1 MGTSWYYVQNND
13 RQGPVTEEALSNL
26 LKEGPL
32 TDQSY
37 IWRKG
42 FDNWKKAIE
51 VEEFKNLFNS
61 AKEAEEF
68 DIPMLAPEM
77 KSTFNWNAVSYSE
90 KLFMIKIGADRGAA
104 ETEYGPFSLEML
116 KRLYDEKRINGKT
129 YIFAKG
135 LKNWIF
141 IADIP
146 IFETLFADV
155 PPQIEEKER
164 RRTIRKPFVA
174 KLFFHDNTQVF
185 EGICRDI
192 SVGGMQILVAGAPV
206 KSGDSVALN
215 VHPDNSD
222 YHFVAKGKVV
232 RLLDGDQGFSLRFEG
247 LTGDAEK
254 AIKTYVSAE

>member
-1 MGTSWYYVQNND
+1 MTATWYYVQNND
-13 RQGPVTEEALSNL
+13 RQGPVTEDALKKL
-26 LKEGPL
+26 LHDGPL

-42 FDNWKKAIE
+42 FDNWKKAGE
-51 VEEFKNLFNS
+51 VDEFKSVFTPASVND
-61 AKEAEEF
+61 
-68 DIPMLAPEM
+68 DIPVLAPEM
-77 KSTFNWNAVSYSE
+77 ISSLDWHAISYTE
-90 KLFMIKIGADRGAA
+90 KLFMIKIGADRGAR

-146 IFETLFADV
+146 IYESLFAEL

-164 RRTIRKPFVA
+164 RKNNRKPFVA

-192 SVGGMQILVAGAPV
+192 SIGGMQVLVAGTPV
-206 KSGDSVALN
+206 KMGEVISLN
-215 VHPDNSD
+215 VHPDNTD
-222 YHFVAKGKVV
+222 YNFVAKGKVV
-232 RLLDGDQGFSLRFEG
+232 RLLDGDQGFSLRFET
-247 LTGDAEK
+247 LTAEAQK
-254 AIKTYVSAE
+254 AIQTYIAVE